1 MLLCFSYI
9 IFPNFYNLLDMK
21 QPKLPT
27 LDKTNKLN
35 VLTKT
40 FVQELKDLH
49 FVGDIHSDY
58 ASRISTSMDNSV
70 YFVVPELVLFPK
82 NKQDI
87 MKIFG
92 LASRLEYRDLKFSP
106 RGGGTATAGH
116 SLCAGVVIDTS
127 RYMNNILEINTEKG
141 YVKVQPGVVLDQLND
156 TLADTEYFFAPNL
169 SPSNRA
175 TLGGMVNTDACG
187 KGSRIYGR
195 TSQHILELECTLIN
209 GESLTTKKIIL
220 SDIKEE
226 DLSNDEKNIYRC
238 VVENIIEK
246 YELIEE
252 KLPKLSRFLTGYNLA
267 KTYDKQNNTVN
278 LSYLIS
284 GSEGTLAFVTELT
297 LKLTKKPK
305 FKALFAISYDNF
317 DSALRTARKLLSY
330 EPSAI
335 ETVDNNIVD
344 IAKEDEVYHKIR
356 HMLEKETS
364 FNLTAVNF
372 VEFIADSRHDL
383 DTKTVK
389 LEKLLL
395 GEKAVFHF
403 TENIDEMDSLW
414 ELRKKGVGLLGAMK
428 GNRKPIPF
436 IEDTAVAPEKLADY
450 IKELTKLLD
459 SYDVKYGM
467 FGHVD
472 VGCLHVRP
480 ALDMSSPEDAKKL
493 TKITAKVSKLV
504 QKYGGILCAEH
515 GHGFR
520 SEYLKDY
527 FGDEL
532 YHTLGCIKKVFDP
545 YNQLNP
551 GKITVPAGS
560 KDKLVTVDGPFRGYS
575 DIQVPKQMREQFSG
589 AYNCNGN
596 SQCLNYNLD
605 TVICPS
611 AKVSRNWLYS
621 PKGRTAILREWLN
634 QLSAEGYTTVGKEEK
649 IGLDNPKDFPDDFS
663 HQVYDSLEKCLGCKA
678 CVTGCPIKVNIPA
691 MKSQFLANYHSRY
704 RRPALDYFVKYS
716 EVMLSFNL
724 HMPKIFND
732 IFNIQFVRASLGS
745 IVGFADTPLV
755 SSLNLKSELRKRNA
769 LEFSLEK
776 LAKLTNDQKSKT
788 VCIVQDIFTSLYE
801 THVVLALYDF
811 LTGMGF
817 DVYVAP
823 FRINGKP
830 AHVKGFLKY
839 FKKQALKATQ
849 LYNEIAN
856 IGIDMI
862 GIDPAMTLVY
872 RDEYL
877 KVLENEIK
885 FEIKMIQEWLVI
897 KLDSLPKMQGLLARE
912 FSLFTHCTEK
922 SLSAISIVY
931 WQKIFEHFGIDVK
944 LVKTGC
950 CGMSGS
956 FGHEAKNIETSKR
969 IYSLSWKTKIKE
981 SGIRNSMATGFSCRC
996 QVKRLEGHTI
1006 KHPIEILELNRKKIH
1021 KALT

>member
-1 MLLCFSYI
+1 
-9 IFPNFYNLLDMK
+9 MK
-21 QPKLPT
+21 QPELPT

-35 VLTKT
+35 TLINK
-40 FVQELKDLH
+40 FIQELKKLH
-49 FVGDIHSDY
+49 FLGDIHSDY

-70 YFVVPELVLFPK
+70 YFVVPELVVFPK
-82 NKQDI
+82 DKQDI
-87 MKIFG
+87 AKIFS
-92 LASRLEYRDLKFSP
+92 LASKSEYRDLKFSP

-116 SLCAGVVIDTS
+116 SLCAGVIIDAS
-127 RYMNNILEINTEKG
+127 RYMNNILEINIQKG

-156 TLADTEYFFAPNL
+156 TLADTGYFFAPNL

-195 TSQHILELECTLIN
+195 TSQHILELECALIN
-209 GESLTTKKIIL
+209 GENLTTKKITLADVKEEHL
-220 SDIKEE
+220 SD
-226 DLSNDEKNIYRC
+226 SEKKIYSC
-238 VVENIIEK
+238 VVEHIIDK

-297 LKLTKKPK
+297 LKLTKKPE
-305 FKALFAISYDNF
+305 FKALFAVSYDNF
-317 DSALRTARKLLSY
+317 DKALRAARELLSY
-330 EPSAI
+330 DPSAI
-335 ETVDNNIVD
+335 ETVDSNIVE
-344 IAKEDEVYHKIR
+344 IAKDDEVYHKIK

-364 FNLTAVNF
+364 FNLAAVNF

-383 DTKTVK
+383 DAKTAK

-395 GEKAVFHF
+395 DKMAVFHL
-403 TENIDEMDSLW
+403 TEDPNEMDSLW

-428 GNRKPIPF
+428 GDRKPIPF
-436 IEDTAVAPEKLADY
+436 IEDTAVAPERLADY

-459 SYDVKYGM
+459 SYGVKYGM

-480 ALDMSSPEDAKKL
+480 ALDMSSSDDSQKL
-493 TKITAKVSKLV
+493 AEITKKVSQLV

-520 SEYLKDY
+520 SEYLKNY

-532 YHTLGCIKKVFDP
+532 YHSLGCIKKVFDP
-545 YNQLNP
+545 HNQLNP
-551 GKITVPAGS
+551 GKITVPDGS
-560 KDKLVTVDGPFRGYS
+560 KDKLVPVDGPFRGYS
-575 DIQVPKQMREQFSG
+575 DTQVPKQMRQQFSG

-621 PKGRTAILREWLN
+621 PKGRSAVLREWLN
-634 QLSAEGYTTVGKEEK
+634 QLSAEGYTTVGNVEK
-649 IGLDNPKDFPDDFS
+649 MGLDNPKDFPDDFS

-716 EVMLSFNL
+716 EAMLSFNL

-769 LEFSLEK
+769 PEFSLEK
-776 LAKLTNDQKSKT
+776 LAKLTNEQKSKT

-849 LYNEIAN
+849 LYNEVASM
-856 IGIDMI
+856 GIDMV
-862 GIDPAMTLVY
+862 GVDPAMTLVY
-872 RDEYL
+872 RDEYP
-877 KVLENEIK
+877 KALESEIK
-885 FEIKMIQEWLVI
+885 FEIKMIQEWLVT
-897 KLDSLPKMQGLLARE
+897 KLDSLPKMQGQLAKE
-912 FSLFTHCTEK
+912 FSLFVHCTEK
-922 SLSAISIVY
+922 SLVAVSATY
-931 WQKIFEHFGIDVK
+931 WQKIFEHFGVDIK
-944 LVKTGC
+944 LVETGC
-950 CGMSGS
+950 CGMSGD
-956 FGHEAKNIETSKR
+956 FGHAVKNLKTSKQ
-969 IYSLSWKTKIKE
+969 IYDLSWKSKIKE
-981 SGIRNSMATGFSCRC
+981 VGIRNSIATGFSCRC

-1006 KHPIEILELNRKKIH
+1006 KHPIEILELNRKKSQ
-1021 KALT
+1021 KALTS